1 MGSRRAAPPWL
12 SPLEPGR
19 SRRRT
24 RPRAH
29 LLASPAVA
37 AALLAA
43 VELDV
48 VSELVAGA
56 AGLLLAAVT
65 VLARRPF

>member
-1 MGSRRAAPPWL
+1 
-12 SPLEPGR
+12 
-19 SRRRT
+19 
-24 RPRAH
+24 
-29 LLASPAVA
+29 
-37 AALLAA
+37 